1 METVNART
9 SPLWI
14 KFQALRY
21 DNDILFKNTFHLWRT
36 QGKGGDR
43 EKRKK
48 KNRMKDNLQRDMKNV
63 HFEVKRQ
70 EYSALFAPR

>member
-21 DNDILFKNTFHLWRT
+21 DNGILFKNIFHLWCT
-36 QGKGGDR
+36 QEKGGDWG
-43 EKRKK
+43 KKK

-63 HFEVKRQ
+63 HFEVKLQ
-70 EYSALFAPR
+70 EYSDLFTPC